1 MRRQVPFL
9 EPGTPLPDP
18 RAAGRAGLVAVG
30 GDLRPGT
37 LLDAYSKGIFPWYD
51 REPVLWHSPD
61 PRMVLL
67 PSDLRVSRSLR
78 RTIKRGTFDVRL
90 DTVFER
96 VIRSCAEVPRRG
108 ERGTWI
114 TPAMIE
120 AYCRLHDM
128 GYAHSAESYR
138 DGALA
143 GGLYG
148 VSLGAAFFAESM
160 FTREDDASKV
170 ALVALVTQIRAWGF
184 QIFDCQVHTDHAARF
199 GATEWP
205 RDRFLRA
212 LATALREPGR
222 RGRWAREAGGGMPAP
237 REAGD

>member
-1 MRRQVPFL
+1 MRPLVVFL
-9 EPGTPLPDP
+9 EPGMPLPDP
-18 RAAGRAGLVAVG
+18 RAAHRGGLVAVG

-37 LLDAYSKGIFPWYD
+37 LLDAYSKGIFPWYE

-61 PRMVLL
+61 PRMVLS
-67 PSDLRVSRSLR
+67 PSDLLVSRSLR
-78 RTIKRGTFDVRL
+78 RTIKKGIFEVRL
-90 DTVFER
+90 DTAFER
-96 VIRSCAEVPRRG
+96 VMRSCAEASRRG
-108 ERGTWI
+108 QRGTWI

-138 DGALA
+138 DGVLA

-170 ALVALVTQIRAWGF
+170 ALVTLVAQIRDWRF
-184 QIFDCQVHTDHAARF
+184 QIFDCQVHTDNAARF

-205 RDRFLRA
+205 RGRFLRA
-212 LATALREPGR
+212 LAAALREPAR
-222 RGRWAREAGGGMPAP
+222 RGRWTREAGGGKPAP
-237 REAGD
+237 GGTGD